1 MVLKLKHA
9 LEPLG
14 ELIKTRL
21 PVSHPEFINSVHLG
35 WGLKIYIYS
44 KFSDAVVAVGPRCIG
59 RTTGLEQ
66 LI

>member
-1 MVLKLKHA
+1 MVLKLHRA
-9 LEPLG
+9 LATHG
-14 ELIKTRL
+14 GLIQTRL

-35 WGLKIYIYS
+35 WGLRIYIYS
-44 KFSDAVVAVGPRCIG
+44 KFSDAAVAAGPRLIG